1 MFLFL
6 CEMLKNP
13 FGSYDTS
20 TRRVNVIHN
29 ERKTKLYENIDILCE
44 LIEANLIIGRTFKNI

>member
-1 MFLFL
+1 
-6 CEMLKNP
+6 MLKNP

>member
-1 MFLFL
+1 M
-6 CEMLKNP
+6 
-13 FGSYDTS
+13 

-44 LIEANLIIGRTFKNI
+44 ANLTIGRTFKNI

>member
-1 MFLFL
+1 
-6 CEMLKNP
+6 MLKNP
-13 FGSYDTS
+13 FGSYDTL